1 MRDSATPFSLP
12 APNATRVTRTRTREL
27 ASNRIQRLQR
37 IVEPN
42 HLKESAAQRG
52 YCEFAGVLFIV
63 NHKHGRWHGTSPP
76 HSSGPLGS
84 GGGSQRT

>member
-42 HLKESAAQRG
+42 HLKESIAQRG
-52 YCEFAGVLFIV
+52 DCQLSSIPLVM

-76 HSSGPLGS
+76 HSSGPAGS
-84 GGGSQRT
+84 GGGSERT

>member
-1 MRDSATPFSLP
+1 MSESGSVAVS
-12 APNATRVTRTRTREL
+12 
-27 ASNRIQRLQR
+27 
-37 IVEPN
+37 VE
-42 HLKESAAQRG
+42 G